1 MGLIIS
7 AKLYDIKVT
16 IEKDNSDVTIDEL
29 MQIFENITISLGY
42 QPESWKNL
50 ILEMAEEIKEDDIK
64 EDDKGN

>member
-7 AKLYDIKVT
+7 AKLYDTKVT

-29 MQIFENITISLGY
+29 MQVFEYITISLGY

-50 ILEMAEEIKEDDIK
+50 ILEMADEMK